1 MGVIFRIRYLDQ
13 EKHITAT
20 GRPLYDN
27 SPSKRI
33 LLTERR
39 QCVTRVWERITKQ
52 PWNHTSMASVIK
64 ENNLIAI
71 ITIKR
76 QHSWSTIRKKDHG
89 HLVRILREVTFLLP
103 FNYIRS
109 SQFHCF
115 HIYLLL
121 PYLCQFPLTFKFQ
134 RRGLGPLCCSWTQ
147 IFRIILVVSSAV
159 L

>member
-1 MGVIFRIRYLDQ
+1 MFRIRYLDQ
-13 EKHITAT
+13 EKHIITAT

-33 LLTERR
+33 LLTGRR
-39 QCVTRVWERITKQ
+39 QYVTRITRQ
-52 PWNHTSMASVIK
+52 TWNHTSMASVIK

-103 FNYIRS
+103 TTSNRRNICTY
-109 SQFHCF
+109 FHLF
-115 HIYLLL
+115 LLL
-121 PYLCQFPLTFKFQ
+121 PYHIQDLNYFLLSTLLHKIYLCRFPLPFKFWTL
-134 RRGLGPLCCSWTQ
+134 GLWPLCCS
-147 IFRIILVVSSAV
+147 
-159 L
+159 